1 MSNLTKNR
9 INRILDETAMTNALA
24 AITNLAAQLP
34 EHFSSDAPIY
44 TTKDELIESLQEE
57 NKQLTTQVTT
67 LQSVLNSPQKN

>member
-24 AITNLAAQLP
+24 AI
-34 EHFSSDAPIY
+34 